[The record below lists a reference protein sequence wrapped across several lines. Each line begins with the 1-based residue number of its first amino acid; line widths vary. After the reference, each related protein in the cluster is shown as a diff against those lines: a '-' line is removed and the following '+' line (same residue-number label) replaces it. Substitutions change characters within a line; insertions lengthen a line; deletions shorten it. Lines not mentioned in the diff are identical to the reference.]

1 MWIFAVNEQAGSG
14 RGKIIW
20 KLVEAELQRRSLPY
34 LAVITASAETAC
46 EEVHSLLARSRSG
59 IQSQSQGQS
68 LAGSNQSPSNVRAVT
83 VIGGDGTVH
92 SILPALQGS
101 GVPLGLIPSGS
112 GNDTARAFGIPK
124 QPLAALERV
133 LQGETVAVDLIILG
147 GNNSGNVQPQKPVLT
162 ALAVGFDAAIASAV
176 NRSSYKKLCNRLG
189 VGSLAYVI
197 ALFHMLL
204 IYRPRQMTVTIDGT
218 QHVYNRGWM
227 AAICNVPAYGGGLRI
242 CPEASPSDGVLD
254 ICIVHTCTPLQLL
267 RLFPTLLTGKHVRLP
282 FVTMLRGRRVS
293 VSAES
298 MEGAAP
304 ISAFGDGEPACD
316 VPLEVEAASNR
327 LFLVR

>member
-1 MWIFAVNEQAGSG
+1 MWIFVVNERAGSG
-14 RGKIIW
+14 RGNTIW

-34 LAVITASAETAC
+34 QAVIAASAETAC
-46 EEVHSLLARSRSG
+46 EEVRNLLARSQNRANSND
-59 IQSQSQGQS
+59 S
-68 LAGSNQSPSNVRAVT
+68 LSEVRAVT

-112 GNDTARAFGIPK
+112 GNDTACAFDIPK

-133 LQGETVAVDLIILG
+133 LQGEAMPIDIIMLG
-147 GNNSGNVQPQKPVLT
+147 DGSNLPRPILT

-176 NRSSYKKLCNRLG
+176 NRSSYKKLCNKLG

-204 IYRPRQMTVTIDGT
+204 TYRPRQMTVTIDGT
-218 QHVYNRGWM
+218 PHVYKRGWM

-242 CPEASPSDGVLD
+242 CPEASPSDGLLD

-282 FVTMLRGRRVS
+282 FVTMLRGQRVS
-293 VSAES
+293 VTAES
-298 MEGAAP
+298 VEGAAP
-304 ISAFGDGEPACD
+304 ISAFGDGEPTSE
-316 VPLEVEAASNR
+316 VPLEVEAVSNR
-327 LFLVR
+327 LLLVR